1 MAYRIIFA
9 QSVRAQLE
17 ALPAG
22 QRRTLL
28 EAIEQQ
34 LAYDPSVETRNR
46 KRLRPNRLA
55 PWELRVGRLRAFYD
69 VVEPSE
75 GNLSQAPAGPS
86 TGQGVVQIVAVG
98 EKRTNELRIAGRK
111 IDL

>member
-1 MAYRIIFA
+1 MAYRIVFA
-9 QSVRAQLE
+9 QSVKAQLE
-17 ALPAG
+17 ALPVG
-22 QRRTLL
+22 QRRILL

-34 LAYDPSVETRNR
+34 LTYEPSLETRNR

-69 VVEPSE
+69 VVELVAGHPSHTA
-75 GNLSQAPAGPS
+75 GAVSQS
-86 TGQGVVQIVAVG
+86 QGVVQLVAVG
-98 EKRTNELRIAGRK
+98 EKKGNDLRIAGKK

>member
-1 MAYRIIFA
+1 MAYRIVFA
-9 QSVRAQLE
+9 GSVRAQLE
-17 ALPAG
+17 ALPAS

-34 LAYDPSVETRNR
+34 LTHEPQVETRNR

-69 VVEPSE
+69 IVETSDGDPLDTVVGSPPS
-75 GNLSQAPAGPS
+75 QR
-86 TGQGVVQIVAVG
+86 VVQIVAVG
-98 EKRTNELRIAGRK
+98 EKRGNE
-111 IDL
+111 